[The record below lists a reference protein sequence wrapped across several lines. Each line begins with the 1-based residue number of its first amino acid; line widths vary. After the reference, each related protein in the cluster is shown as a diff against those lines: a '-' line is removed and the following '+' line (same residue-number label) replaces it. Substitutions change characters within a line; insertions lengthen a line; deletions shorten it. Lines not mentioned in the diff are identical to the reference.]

1 MYFLRTSYN
10 QFMGQFLASSSPSQP
25 SRAQQ
30 TFFWVWKRF
39 CQFVMVVFYRRFE
52 VSGLESLPKGR
63 GLLLCANHVNAL
75 ADAVILQAATPVPI
89 RPLARSGLFKV
100 PVMKHILRII
110 GAVPVYRR
118 KDNTGTMQR
127 NDDSFHRCYE
137 LLAEQQTIVIF
148 PEGQSHSDP
157 YLHELKTG
165 AARIALGAAKSNS
178 EPPVVLPVGLTFSR
192 KGKFR
197 GDVLV
202 NFAQPV
208 DLEVQSDLEE
218 YDAVE
223 LINER
228 IREGL
233 KSVTLN
239 AKSWRDIDLVRRVEL
254 FFAHRNGKN
263 RSENLSQSFRAQQRL
278 MDAQSLLR
286 LHEPDRVRS
295 LMIHLKTF
303 ERLCECCG
311 INDYHLNINYRP
323 VLIFLYLLRSLL
335 ILVFGLG
342 VSTWAWINGAI
353 PYLITRQFSQRMAKS
368 RDQYDSARVL
378 IGLPLFVVFWG
389 AQSWYVYNH
398 FGFWWSIV
406 YLLSLVISA
415 AVALYFRGEWK
426 RMFEN
431 IRVFILFA
439 RKQQLREYLISKRQE
454 LEKELAKMV
463 RIARRLSNKESK
475 LSKV

>member
-1 MYFLRTSYN
+1 
-10 QFMGQFLASSSPSQP
+10 MGQISSSSTTSQA

-30 TFFWVWKRF
+30 AFFWVWKRF
-39 CQFVMVVFYRRFE
+39 CQFVVLVFYRRFE
-52 VSGLESLPKGR
+52 VAGLESLPR
-63 GLLLCANHVNAL
+63 NSGLLLCANHVNAL

-100 PVMKHILRII
+100 PVMKTILHLI

-118 KDNTGTMQR
+118 KDNAGPMQR
-127 NDDSFHRCYE
+127 NEDSFARCYE

-157 YLHELKTG
+157 YLHQLKTG
-165 AARIALGAAKSNS
+165 AARIALGAAKINS
-178 EPPVVLPVGLTFSR
+178 DRPVVLPVGLTFSR

-208 DLEVQSDLEE
+208 DLEVAADLDE
-218 YDAVE
+218 YAAVE

-233 KSVTLN
+233 ESVTLN

-303 ERLCECCG
+303 ERLCKCCG

-335 ILVFGLG
+335 ILIFGLG
-342 VSTWAWINGAI
+342 ISIWAWINSAI
-353 PYLITRQFSQRMAKS
+353 PYLITRQVSQRMAKS

-378 IGLPLFVVFWG
+378 IGLPLFIVFWG

-398 FGFWWSIV
+398 FGFWWSIL
-406 YLLSLVISA
+406 YFISLIIGST
-415 AVALYFRGEWK
+415 VALYFRGEWK

-439 RKQQLREYLISKRQE
+439 RKQQLREYLMDKRQE

-463 RIARRLSNKESK
+463 RIARRLSNKNEKVSK
-475 LSKV
+475 I